1 MSSKRLPYHSPPIEN
16 RLRRPCRRTMR
27 APRPSSLPCRILIPE
42 VGSGYTAS
50 SGSSVSPTGPA
61 PSAVTRA
68 SVANG
73 SEWPSAPMRT
83 GSRVA
88 TAPPPSRLSVA
99 AVPPATAGAPS
110 PLHSPRDL
118 TSHASPPFKAQQPQA
133 GVTRRHSS
141 LIHLCPHYTT
151 DHGMRRRS
159 ARALSSSMSAV
170 V

>member
-1 MSSKRLPYHSPPIEN
+1 
-16 RLRRPCRRTMR
+16 
-27 APRPSSLPCRILIPE
+27 
-42 VGSGYTAS
+42 
-50 SGSSVSPTGPA
+50 
-61 PSAVTRA
+61 
-68 SVANG
+68 
-73 SEWPSAPMRT
+73 MRT

-159 ARALSSSMSAV
+159 ARALSSSMSALWFANDPPAALDLRPGERGRV
-170 V
+170 HAVPEHAALEELLLRPCAPEVLRLDAVRPQKGRCRDRIGFEESAHRRRNPQGRIS